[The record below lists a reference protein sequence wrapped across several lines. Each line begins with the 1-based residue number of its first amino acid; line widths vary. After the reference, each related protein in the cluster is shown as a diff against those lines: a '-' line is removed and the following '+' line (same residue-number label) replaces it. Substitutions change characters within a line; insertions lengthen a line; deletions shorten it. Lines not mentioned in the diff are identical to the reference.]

1 MVGGGS
7 KPPAP
12 PAVSRLCLVSPAV
25 TRKWELRRRLLPRRP
40 TQRPR
45 WPSPRPTRLDT
56 SASSACRCAADST
69 RTSTCP
75 PLVGIAQKPFPK
87 ALKDGRVTSF
97 SLCSLRST
105 YHMRSE
111 STFRQSSVRDGVSP
125 KDRRPLDLCTFTT
138 AFSKWPSCS
147 HAYNIFSQGN
157 GTHTLTRWRAARR
170 RLAPQPSASSWRRT
184 SPRST
189 TTRRTRRPLTSALAR
204 TAQRRRKFEGRRS
217 RVSQMAASSTAES
230 QAARKSSSCP
240 SMRITARLA
249 QLARRCREGHVVA
262 GSGCTQPLQA

>member
-1 MVGGGS
+1 MTRATGAVCHD
-7 KPPAP
+7 PA
-12 PAVSRLCLVSPAV
+12 
-25 TRKWELRRRLLPRRP
+25 RKWVLRRRLLPRRP

-45 WPSPRPTRLDT
+45 WPSPRPMRLDT

-75 PLVGIAQKPFPK
+75 PPVGIAQKPFPK

-125 KDRRPLDLCTFTT
+125 KDRRPLYLCTYTT

-147 HAYNIFSQGN
+147 HAYLLTTQWLTH
-157 GTHTLTRWRAARR
+157 THTLACCSQTF
-170 RLAPQPSASSWRRT
+170 SATAKRQQLEKHI
-184 SPRST
+184 ST
-189 TTRRTRRPLTSALAR
+189 KHDDKKNKATFDECFGADC
-204 TAQRRRKFEGRRS
+204 TAK
-217 RVSQMAASSTAES
+217 A
-230 QAARKSSSCP
+230 
-240 SMRITARLA
+240 
-249 QLARRCREGHVVA
+249 
-262 GSGCTQPLQA
+262 